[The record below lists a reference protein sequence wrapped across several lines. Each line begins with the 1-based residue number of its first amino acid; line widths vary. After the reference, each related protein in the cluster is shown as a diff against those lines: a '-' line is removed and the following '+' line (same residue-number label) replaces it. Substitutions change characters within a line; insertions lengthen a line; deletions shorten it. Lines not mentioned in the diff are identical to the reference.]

1 MEDVDE
7 ANLLHL
13 LERLAGSGDDDFGAT
28 LAAIPELI
36 SAINSKVLTLNKKS
50 KKSARAGE
58 HVPRRENAS
67 H

>member
-13 LERLAGSGDDDFGAT
+13 LERLAGGGDEFGAT
-28 LAAIPELI
+28 LAAIRELI